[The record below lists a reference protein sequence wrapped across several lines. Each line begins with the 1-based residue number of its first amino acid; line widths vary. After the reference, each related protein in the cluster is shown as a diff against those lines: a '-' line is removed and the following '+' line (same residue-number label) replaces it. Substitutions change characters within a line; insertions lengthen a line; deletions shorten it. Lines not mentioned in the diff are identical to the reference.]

1 MLMKLAL
8 FDDQKIEPDIV
19 KCCEHNK
26 VHYVP
31 IIKNRFGILTDSH
44 EMTFGRDDAL
54 SEPEINSKAFINV
67 YKCAVDIVNKRKL
80 LFWKDKSYSPYNGKI
95 LDNLF
100 FKRIITYCNQ
110 HSIPIID
117 MEIISEF
124 NTPDNISD
132 ADEIKEI
139 ASQKGDF
146 IIKKLVIDL
155 KKKSITFNK
164 VGYVII
170 ASKLDFYEENKETIL
185 SMLKVGLGE

>member
-8 FDDQKIEPDIV
+8 FDDKKIEPDIV
-19 KCCEHNK
+19 KCCKQNK
-26 VHYVP
+26 AHYVP

-44 EMTFGRDDAL
+44 EMTYGSDDLLAG
-54 SEPEINSKAFINV
+54 PEINSKAFVNI
-67 YKCAVDIVNKRKL
+67 YKCAVDVVNKRKL

-100 FKRIITYCNQ
+100 FKSIITYCNQ
-110 HSIPIID
+110 HSIPIIN

-124 NTPDNISD
+124 NTENDISD

-139 ASQKGDF
+139 ASQKSDF
-146 IIKKLVIDL
+146 IIKKLVINL
-155 KKKSITFNK
+155 KNRSITFNK

-170 ASKLDFYEENKETIL
+170 ASKFDFYEENKETIL
-185 SMLKVGLGE
+185 SMLKIGLGE